1 MTIKCCICGKEAEF
15 VFAGFS
21 YCYEHLEQAKINY
34 TKQQQGLGNL
44 FLNLQNKMGGM

>member
-1 MTIKCCICGKEAEF
+1 MEIKCVICGKPADF

-21 YCYEHLEQAKINY
+21 YCYEHLEIAKVNY